1 MVIIEAPAYDLFV
14 KSAVLTNLF
23 HIHLHLR
30 LLLWVKILHLQGL
43 PLTLWLP
50 FVTLVASCQAKVDSL
65 VPVNVTA

>member
-1 MVIIEAPAYDLFV
+1 
-14 KSAVLTNLF
+14 
-23 HIHLHLR
+23 
-30 LLLWVKILHLQGL
+30 VKILHLQGL